1 VTGERRCV
9 KKRHDVQS
17 RSAHT
22 KGRNELIHNPTR
34 RVRESVLGFLAV
46 QRLFPCVLRLAVQQD
61 VLSTVTVSFNSQTP
75 TNNVN
80 NPLGAFNP
88 ILTQRA
94 MIRMA
99 TAVQRGRALTA
110 NVCTQ
115 TSSEADDDSP
125 PPIGTFDAMAA
136 SNPGT
141 CRSSCASTPLT

>member
-61 VLSTVTVSFNSQTP
+61 VLSTVTVSFNSPNTHK
-75 TNNVN
+75 
-80 NPLGAFNP
+80 
-88 ILTQRA
+88 
-94 MIRMA
+94 
-99 TAVQRGRALTA
+99 
-110 NVCTQ
+110 
-115 TSSEADDDSP
+115 
-125 PPIGTFDAMAA
+125 
-136 SNPGT
+136 
-141 CRSSCASTPLT
+141 